1 MSGYAAQDVYV
12 PSLDAPN
19 GVETE
24 ADVVALLT
32 EAGWDA
38 YVVSEGKMD
47 VITSVNPECP
57 DCVELGCQECPPG
70 GNGKRCPVLE
80 HTTFVDAELLAA
92 EFHSHSS
99 WDTPVFGDRKP

>member
-12 PSLDAPN
+12 PGLDAPN

-38 YVVSEGKMD
+38 YVVGDNKLD
-47 VITSVNPECP
+47 VITHNDVYQGDIEADEMCALTRSAGACFA
-57 DCVELGCQECPPG
+57 CI
-70 GNGKRCPVLE
+70 
-80 HTTFVDAELLAA
+80 A
-92 EFHSHSS
+92 
-99 WDTPVFGDRKP
+99 WDDLHCMCSM